1 MTIETYNFL
10 GDATTVIGF
19 VGVVSTLVILV
30 AVFRSFY
37 RSPLNK

>member
-1 MTIETYNFL
+1 MIETYNFT
-10 GDATTVIGF
+10 GDAVTLLGMIGVI
-19 VGVVSTLVILV
+19 STLVILV